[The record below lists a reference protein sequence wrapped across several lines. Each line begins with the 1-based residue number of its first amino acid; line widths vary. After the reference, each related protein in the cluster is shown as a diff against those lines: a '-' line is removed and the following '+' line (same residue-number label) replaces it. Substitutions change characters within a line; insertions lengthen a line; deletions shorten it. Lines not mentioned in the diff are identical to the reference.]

1 MKKFELTTES
11 IFVDG
16 RKLYRI
22 RAVKDFG
29 DVKKGDLGG
38 FVETEDNL
46 SQTDDAWV
54 YGKAMV
60 YGEARVCGKAE
71 VYGEAEVCGGAE
83 VCGEAMVYGKA
94 MVYGEAGVCG
104 KARICESND
113 YATVIGFGSQL
124 RTTTFFRQKDN
135 SLGVKCDCF
144 SGTMEEFKDKVT
156 EIHGDNKYAKEYLMI
171 AALMEL
177 HFKEEG

>member
-1 MKKFELTTES
+1 M
-11 IFVDG
+11 
-16 RKLYRI
+16 
-22 RAVKDFG
+22 
-29 DVKKGDLGG
+29 
-38 FVETEDNL
+38 
-46 SQTDDAWV
+46 V
-54 YGKAMV
+54 YGRARVYGEAMV
-60 YGEARVCGKAE
+60 YGEAR
-71 VYGEAEVCGGAE
+71 

-94 MVYGEAGVCG
+94 MVCGEAGVCG

>member
-60 YGEARVCGKAE
+60 YGEARV
-71 VYGEAEVCGGAE
+71 
-83 VCGEAMVYGKA
+83 YGKA
-94 MVYGEAGVCG
+94 KVYGEAGVCG

-113 YATVIGFGSQL
+113 YATVTGFGSQL

-135 SLGVKCDCF
+135 SLGVKCGCF

>member
-60 YGEARVCGKAE
+60 YGEAR
-71 VYGEAEVCGGAE
+71 
-83 VCGEAMVYGKA
+83 
-94 MVYGEAGVCG
+94 VCG

>member
-1 MKKFELTTES
+1 M
-11 IFVDG
+11 
-16 RKLYRI
+16 
-22 RAVKDFG
+22 
-29 DVKKGDLGG
+29 
-38 FVETEDNL
+38 
-46 SQTDDAWV
+46 V
-54 YGKAMV
+54 YGKARVYGEAMV
-60 YGEARVCGKAE
+60 YGEAR
-71 VYGEAEVCGGAE
+71 

-94 MVYGEAGVCG
+94 MVCG

-113 YATVIGFGSQL
+113 YATVTGFGSQL

-135 SLGVKCDCF
+135 SLGVKCGCF